1 MRQLN
6 SAIIAVVLVS
16 WTAASFAQSTTA
28 PAVQSTTAPAA
39 PVPSGKRMA
48 CREATQALTGQAR
61 RDQMQ
66 LCLAQARLDCL
77 KQAIIKNRR
86 SGAQGF
92 CEKTARNSSARS
104 RSD

>member
-1 MRQLN
+1 MRRLN
-6 SAIIAVVLVS
+6 SAIIAVVLAS

-77 KQAIIKNRR
+77 KQAIDQKIVGPERKDFVKNC
-86 SGAQGF
+86 AQ
-92 CEKTARNSSARS
+92 
-104 RSD
+104 